1 MTLGAK
7 QTANQTSEP
16 YASGTDF
23 CRIFRD
29 DMNRLYTLSLLLT
42 ADHSMAEKCF
52 VQGLEDAQK
61 GNPVFREWARSWAR
75 RTIIAN
81 AIRLVNPRVDR
92 TLAHSTPSRD
102 VADPA
107 NTKQEITAILALPT
121 FERFAFVMSVLE
133 GYSDRECALLLECS
147 ISDLVAARTRALQQI
162 GASAEHHRKLVGLD
176 QDRPSH
182 PVSRTVEFQQE
193 AARLA
198 ASI

>member
-1 MTLGAK
+1 
-7 QTANQTSEP
+7 
-16 YASGTDF
+16 
-23 CRIFRD
+23 
-29 DMNRLYTLSLLLT
+29 MNRLYTLSLLLT
-42 ADHSMAEKCF
+42 ADHSLAEKCF

-81 AIRLVNPRVDR
+81 AIRLINPRVER
-92 TLAHSTPSRD
+92 TPAHSTPSCD

-107 NTKQEITAILALPT
+107 NTKEEITAILALPT
-121 FERFAFVMSVLE
+121 FERFAFVMSVFE

-147 ISDLVAARTRALQQI
+147 IADLVAARTRALQQI

-182 PVSRTVEFQQE
+182 PVSRTVEFQQD
-193 AARLA
+193 AAHLA
-198 ASI
+198 SSI

>member
-7 QTANQTSEP
+7 QPANQTSRP
-16 YASGTDF
+16 YASGPDF

-42 ADHSMAEKCF
+42 ADHSLAEKCF

-81 AIRLVNPRVDR
+81 AIRLINPRVER
-92 TLAHSTPSRD
+92 TPAHSTPSCD

-107 NTKQEITAILALPT
+107 NT
-121 FERFAFVMSVLE
+121 
-133 GYSDRECALLLECS
+133 
-147 ISDLVAARTRALQQI
+147 
-162 GASAEHHRKLVGLD
+162 
-176 QDRPSH
+176 
-182 PVSRTVEFQQE
+182 
-193 AARLA
+193 
-198 ASI
+198 